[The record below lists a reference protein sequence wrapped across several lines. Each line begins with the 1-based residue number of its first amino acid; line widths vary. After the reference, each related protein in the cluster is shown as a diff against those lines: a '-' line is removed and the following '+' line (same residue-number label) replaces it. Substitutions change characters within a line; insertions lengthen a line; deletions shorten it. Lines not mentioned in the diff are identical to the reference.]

1 MTLPK
6 HRFAASSLAGVTDA
20 HADRK
25 AQGDFSAQPLKQ
37 WHWQHLLCSLGTSWQ
52 PLEAFFIVSVSWA
65 LYVWSVCYK
74 LGLGSTTLW
83 TGWALNHLMVIKWIC
98 RLGTK
103 WLGRERPSIGLV
115 LKHCF
120 YSVSSPLTTPPH
132 SVIRTSLSQ
141 EVDCDGACLQSQHLA
156 GRSLWGV

>member
-52 PLEAFFIVSVSWA
+52 PLEAFFIVRYGGVGVVEASGTG
-65 LYVWSVCYK
+65 K
-74 LGLGSTTLW
+74 LL
-83 TGWALNHLMVIKWIC
+83 
-98 RLGTK
+98 
-103 WLGRERPSIGLV
+103 
-115 LKHCF
+115 
-120 YSVSSPLTTPPH
+120 
-132 SVIRTSLSQ
+132 
-141 EVDCDGACLQSQHLA
+141 
-156 GRSLWGV
+156 